1 MRNPT
6 TGGTWLHRSHGRSS
20 RSGLRPNSGSTALRD
35 LEAPNCESWG
45 ANCIDCFARGTD
57 AAMYHRWWDASTWG
71 GWEDL
76 AGGLIGSL
84 FVVTGNSDSNKNTSA
99 TSYSPTNNL
108 QESVVKLS
116 PDLGTVL
123 SYFTPSGPA
132 GVIPLDH
139 DDIDFGSGGVMLL
152 PYQPGPR
159 QRLATAAGKI
169 GQMFLLD
176 RNNLGGYNPNGPNNV
191 LGTFDIGGCWC
202 GQSYFLGSDGVGR
215 VVSSGGNNAIV
226 WRLQTSPNVTLA
238 KESTSAALSSGQ
250 DAGFLT

>member
-1 MRNPT
+1 
-6 TGGTWLHRSHGRSS
+6 
-20 RSGLRPNSGSTALRD
+20 
-35 LEAPNCESWG
+35 
-45 ANCIDCFARGTD
+45 
-57 AAMYHRWWDASTWG
+57 MYHRWWDASTWG